1 MTSTACLHIENG
13 DILQSIQGLLTL
25 VMEKGGIEAV
35 LVPKR
40 RDNGHSI
47 MPFLINDPAQC
58 KEADPL
64 SPVFALNA
72 AKQVS
77 KLTHRPSGKKI
88 AAVLRPCE
96 IRALI
101 ELVKLK
107 QADLSQVV
115 LISIDC
121 LGAYTN
127 KDWARANESMKD
139 EETYEDPAHFI
150 EQQLMHQD
158 EALAQACKV
167 CDHPVS
173 DHADIRIGLFGMDT
187 SRQLLITSTTRA
199 GSDLMDALSLEPC
212 SEPEDRQERIN
223 DFISKRLEKRDMLFK
238 DTAEKTDSLEKLD
251 RYFARCINCY
261 NCRVACPV
269 CYCKECVFNTDVFD
283 HDPYQYLVWARRKG
297 AVKLPA
303 DTLFFHLTRLAHM
316 SLSCVGCGQ
325 CSNACPNDIP
335 VMELFTLV
343 AKDVQ
348 TAFDY
353 RAGKDP
359 DQAMPLS
366 EFKEKELFDVVG
378 I

>member
-1 MTSTACLHIENG
+1 MTSTACLQIENEN
-13 DILQSIQGLLTL
+13 ILQSIQGFLTAVL
-25 VMEKGGIEAV
+25 EKGGIEAV

-40 RDNGHSI
+40 RDNGYSI
-47 MPFLINDPAQC
+47 MPFLVNDPRQFNG
-58 KEADPL
+58 ADPL

-72 AKQVS
+72 ARQVS

-121 LGAYTN
+121 LGAYSN
-127 KDWARANESMKD
+127 KEWARVIESQENNKP
-139 EETYEDPAHFI
+139 YEDPAHFI
-150 EQQLMHQD
+150 RQQLTHQD
-158 EALAQACKV
+158 TALARACTV
-167 CDHPVS
+167 CEHPVS
-173 DHADIRIGLFGMDT
+173 EHADIRLGLFGMDI
-187 SRQLLITSTTRA
+187 SRQLLIESTSSA
-199 GSDLMDALSLEPC
+199 GADLMDALPLESC
-212 SEPEDRQERIN
+212 SEPEDRRERIRA
-223 DFISKRLEKRDMLFK
+223 FVAKRSKKREMLFT
-238 DTAEKTDSLEKLD
+238 DTGEKTDSLEKLN
-251 RYFARCINCY
+251 RYFERCVNCY

-283 HDPYQYLVWARRKG
+283 HDPYQYLAWARKKG
-297 AVKLPA
+297 AMKLPA

-335 VMELFTLV
+335 VMELFALV
-343 AKDVQ
+343 AGDAQ
-348 TAFDY
+348 AAFDY
-353 RAGKDP
+353 QAGKNP
-359 DQAMPLS
+359 DQALPLS
-366 EFKEKELFDVVG
+366 EFKEKELLDVAG